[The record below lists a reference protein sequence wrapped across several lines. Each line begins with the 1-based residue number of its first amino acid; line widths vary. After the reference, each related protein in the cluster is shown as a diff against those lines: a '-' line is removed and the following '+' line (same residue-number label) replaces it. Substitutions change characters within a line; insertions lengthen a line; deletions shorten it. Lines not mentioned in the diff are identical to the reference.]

1 MTSLLS
7 ARRRAEEF
15 AAVVDGHPR
24 VAEPSPQVAEL
35 LGTVATLRGH
45 EQVRPRPEFAAD
57 LRGRLMAEAA
67 TVLNPVNASLTLPV
81 RQRGLRE
88 RRLVAAASAF
98 VLIGGTAGMA
108 AAAQSAL
115 PGQALYPVKRGI
127 EQAQTGL
134 SFSDAG
140 KGHDLL
146 NQANDRLEEVQLL
159 LANGSG
165 EPEVPATIDDF
176 TVAANRGADLLMS
189 SFQDNRDPA
198 TIVSLREFSAH
209 GITQL
214 SQLAHSAPP
223 QVEDE
228 LAAAAVALTEID
240 ARASSLCQSCASG
253 LPSLQVP
260 RILLTAADVQRALVN
275 GRSADLDN
283 SHPVVVDRRAVEQ
296 ATGTSGGAASTAGA
310 QPTAPAPNAAPDGS
324 GTSGPA
330 LQLPSKEQVQ
340 KGQTD
345 LGNLLGGT
353 LNGTVGGTT
362 GGTTGGTGGDTA
374 GGTTGGTVGGT
385 VGGLTDGLGGTL
397 ETLLPAPTQSP
408 NLLP

>member
-7 ARRRAEEF
+7 ARKRAEEF
-15 AAVVDGHPR
+15 ATAVDGQARSAKHSAE
-24 VAEPSPQVAEL
+24 VAGL

-45 EQVRPRPEFAAD
+45 EQVQPRQEFVAE
-57 LRGRLMAEAA
+57 LRERLLAEAT
-67 TVLNPVNASLTLPV
+67 TVLNPVNSSLALPV

-146 NQANDRLEEVQLL
+146 NQANDRLEEVQGL
-159 LANGSG
+159 LANGSSA
-165 EPEVPATIDDF
+165 PEVPATIDDF
-176 TVAANRGADLLMS
+176 TVAANRGADLLMA

-198 TIVSLREFSAH
+198 TIVSLREFTAH
-209 GITQL
+209 GVTELQ
-214 SQLAHSAPP
+214 QLARTAPP
-223 QVEDE
+223 EADNE
-228 LAAAAVALTEID
+228 LATAALALTEID

-260 RILLTAADVQRALVN
+260 QILLTAADVERALVK

-283 SHPVVVDRRAVEQ
+283 SHPVVVDRGSVEK
-296 ATGTSGGAASTAGA
+296 AAGASTGAG
-310 QPTAPAPNAAPDGS
+310 PTVAAGPTGPAVTAAPGGS
-324 GTSGPA
+324 STSGPI
-330 LQLPSKEQVQ
+330 LPLTSKEQAQ

-345 LGNLLGGT
+345 LDKLLSGPIGGT
-353 LNGTVGGTT
+353 LDGATGGSTTGPVGGTLDGTVG
-362 GGTTGGTGGDTA
+362 
-374 GGTTGGTVGGT
+374 
-385 VGGLTDGLGGTL
+385 GLGGTL